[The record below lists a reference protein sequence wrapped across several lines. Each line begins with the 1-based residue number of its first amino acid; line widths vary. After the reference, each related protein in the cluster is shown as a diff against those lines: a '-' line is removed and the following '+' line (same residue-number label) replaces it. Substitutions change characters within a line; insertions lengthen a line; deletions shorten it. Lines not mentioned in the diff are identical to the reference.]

1 MMDAQGKAILAA
13 LVFLEDRLRAPV
25 NVQDLAMAA
34 GYSLFHFIRVF
45 NKKMGL
51 TPYNYLIRRRL
62 SEAARELLAG
72 DKKVIDLAMDYRFES
87 HEGFTRAFSR
97 MFDLTPSAW
106 RERGVWDSRMILPR
120 LGEEYLLAM
129 GEAGFPKP
137 EIKDLGPLRLAGWI
151 MPVDEMGLNLSTL
164 RENTLAALRA
174 SRPGTESRGWWELQ
188 IFPAG
193 RGLPEMVFWGVPWPP
208 GEGVPLGFAEY
219 SLERNTCFCFSGRQ
233 VRDHPLALL
242 TYIMQ
247 GFLPKSGYGLG
258 APMILRDHRPDI
270 RLYIPVVKNE

>member
-13 LVFLEDRLRAPV
+13 LVFLEGHLRAPV
-25 NVQDLAMAA
+25 FVQDLATIA

-45 NKKMGL
+45 NQKVGL

-106 RERGVWDSRMILPR
+106 RKRGVWDSRKVLPS
-120 LGEEYLLAM
+120 LGEDYLLAM
-129 GEAGFPKP
+129 GKAGFPKP
-137 EIKDLGPLRLAGWI
+137 EIKGLKPLRLAGWMI
-151 MPVDEMGLNLSTL
+151 PAAEEGSNLSD
-164 RENTLAALRA
+164 RRKKALAALRA
-174 SRPGTESRGWWELQ
+174 AHSEVDPNVWWELR
-188 IFPAG
+188 IFPTEHG
-193 RGLPEMVFWGVPWPP
+193 MPEMIFWGVPWLMNESIPA
-208 GEGVPLGFAEY
+208 GFAEY
-219 SLERNTCFCFSGRQ
+219 HMEAATCFCFSENQ
-233 VRDHPLALL
+233 VSDHPLALL
-242 TYIMQ
+242 TYVMQ

-258 APMILRDHRPDI
+258 APMILKHHQKDL
-270 RLYIPVVKNE
+270 RLYIPVVKYK